1 MKRPKL
7 KLLLGIVLLV
17 VLGFLFGDFL
27 LIINTIVNG
36 VYDMKAQ
43 AEKIQ
48 AMNNTVTNVVELGSY
63 VNLQKL
69 DEFTKR
75 VQLSSVAA
83 RGFVQNE
90 WDGNPT
96 VYNNGYIVTV
106 SGDEVEYPDEYP
118 EELKLGADTLNS
130 QFGIEYIEMPEDS
143 LDNAQEASDAKEMP
157 DTKEAS
163 DGQDTQEHQDAADTQ
178 DTESEKSTED
188 TQDAQDIP
196 SASDMNR
203 LLDRSYVVE
212 YCKVRDD
219 TFYMENEKASE
230 LEKKASLSYDMEK
243 NMDAIEGAFDTRIML
258 ISDAETEG
266 GRHPLLYISEVLE
279 KSGDTAE
286 ECGITS
292 EMLAMSYDGDSPV
305 TVETLSNYSDT
316 LKQGDTAYDV
326 YIQSLK
332 GTQLMGSGVHIAYLT
347 QKIRNIR
354 MTYEQ
359 TVAVLVVFFI
369 IGLIF
374 LVWIFSVYRLVR
386 HYRLNNEQAE
396 GFRLGRMFKKA
407 FSMIAIGSVVMII
420 IAALFLSLFRLYNVC
435 NTVEKSLKVLE
446 QRIKENDKRKTKTV
460 EELKDT
466 YAAFA
471 EAIAQVLTEK
481 PELATKETLKEFSEL
496 IGADYIMIFDNK
508 GKELLSDSQ
517 YVDMVLGT
525 TPESATYEFR
535 RLLKGIPVVKH
546 DVVTDPETGLTHA
559 MIGVCLKSIWEEGE
573 YGALLVAVP
582 KDKIAADNL
591 ESTNGIMQ
599 SLVFDGTLAFSVNP
613 KTQMIVNA
621 SDITLIGRNAVSL
634 GLPESALKD
643 SFRDFFAFN
652 GMSCYGE
659 SKEIDEKVYFYA
671 AEQSHIYKNVI
682 VYSAI
687 AAATG
692 FILLSVL
699 IFFMLFGY
707 RKQFEHWSKIGDEMT
722 DLSAPALAEESKNG
736 LDFMKNPG
744 KGWELTLSKYG
755 LRTPMHNAMVAL
767 EFLLVSAD
775 LILGI
780 VLLTN
785 DKSNGSLLSFV
796 MYGHWTKG
804 FNLFS
809 FTSILILFAEVV
821 IVISILKLIVSV
833 VCSAVG
839 QKGETF
845 GRLANNL
852 LTYGGVIAFVYLAF
866 YNLGF
871 NLGPLLASLSLPA
884 FALSLGAK
892 DLITDIVAG
901 ISIVF
906 DGEYKVGDIIEVN
919 GYRGKV
925 LEIGVRT
932 TKLLGPDNNIKIIY
946 NRDVKNVLNM
956 TRENSW
962 YSLEVKV
969 STEKGL
975 KEIETTLV
983 EELPKIGESITDIIH
998 GPFYRGITA
1007 FGSGTVTLLIMA
1019 ECNEADYSKVQRELN
1034 HAIHDLFD
1042 QNGIGIK

>member
-178 DTESEKSTED
+178 DTESEKGTED

-722 DLSAPALAEESKNG
+722 DLSAPAPPEESKNG

-744 KGWELTLSKYG
+744 KGWS
-755 LRTPMHNAMVAL
+755 
-767 EFLLVSAD
+767 
-775 LILGI
+775 
-780 VLLTN
+780 
-785 DKSNGSLLSFV
+785 
-796 MYGHWTKG
+796 
-804 FNLFS
+804 
-809 FTSILILFAEVV
+809 
-821 IVISILKLIVSV
+821 
-833 VCSAVG
+833 
-839 QKGETF
+839 
-845 GRLANNL
+845 
-852 LTYGGVIAFVYLAF
+852 
-866 YNLGF
+866 
-871 NLGPLLASLSLPA
+871 
-884 FALSLGAK
+884 
-892 DLITDIVAG
+892 
-901 ISIVF
+901 
-906 DGEYKVGDIIEVN
+906 
-919 GYRGKV
+919 
-925 LEIGVRT
+925 
-932 TKLLGPDNNIKIIY
+932 
-946 NRDVKNVLNM
+946 
-956 TRENSW
+956 
-962 YSLEVKV
+962 
-969 STEKGL
+969 
-975 KEIETTLV
+975 
-983 EELPKIGESITDIIH
+983 
-998 GPFYRGITA
+998 
-1007 FGSGTVTLLIMA
+1007 
-1019 ECNEADYSKVQRELN
+1019 
-1034 HAIHDLFD
+1034 
-1042 QNGIGIK
+1042 